1 MRSLPEDE
9 FYFHQVE
16 GFSVLTQDG
25 EEIGEVK
32 DLISVPGNDLL
43 VVVSGDREI
52 LIPLVKSI
60 CLEID
65 LPQKRLVID
74 PPAGLLD
81 INDI

>member
-16 GFSVLTQDG
+16 GFSVVTQDG
-25 EEIGEVK
+25 EEIGTVK

-52 LIPLVKSI
+52 LIPLVESI

-65 LPQKRLVID
+65 LTQKRLVID

-81 INDI
+81 LNDI